1 MNAAHRRFC
10 NSPTR
15 TACLGRRGLNLA
27 LSVPAWWVT
36 GYDSLR
42 MPPGGFLPDS
52 WRDLIAI
59 TSLIGTLGTLAALV
73 FAVVQVRRTRRIAQ
87 VTQDTMDT
95 VLAQARSA
103 VSQYAMSTGRRQ
115 LSEAKLFF
123 DTKNWSAAALRMGD
137 LAEQAAQ
144 LAQSFSSDRQNW
156 KDLGSMFRNWE
167 ATCRRLDRG
176 TMQPIRI

>member
-1 MNAAHRRFC
+1 
-10 NSPTR
+10 
-15 TACLGRRGLNLA
+15 
-27 LSVPAWWVT
+27 
-36 GYDSLR
+36 

-59 TSLIGTLGTLAALV
+59 TSLIGTLGTLAALF
-73 FAVVQVRRTRRIAQ
+73 FAVVQVRRTRRIAEA
-87 VTQDTMDT
+87 TQETMDT

-103 VSQYAMSTGRRQ
+103 VGQYAMSTGRRQ

-123 DTKNWSAAALRMGD
+123 DANNWSAAALRMGD

-156 KDLGSMFRNWE
+156 NDLGSMFRNWE

-176 TMQPIRI
+176 TIQLNTNLAGKWDKFTQNAAARLDSQHGPFPAMRDANE